1 MNYGSQFLLLVKDL
15 KLVHTNIGVDL
26 VFLDILHKD
35 YFELSLGKYY
45 ITLE

>member
-1 MNYGSQFLLLVKDL
+1 
-15 KLVHTNIGVDL
+15 L